1 MKKIVALFKKAWF
14 VSLLAVLS
22 LSLLIWFLG
31 PLFGFGKSHPLDSIT
46 SRLVIIGILF
56 ALWGLYLLLH
66 TLGKKRKE
74 KALLQGI
81 AETAE
86 IDPNDQ
92 ASQEEIE
99 HLNQRMQ
106 DALQA
111 LQKAR
116 LGGEAG
122 KQSLYELP
130 WYMIIGPPGAGK
142 TTLLA
147 NSNLHFPL
155 SKTFGKDA
163 IRGVGGTRNCDW
175 WFTDEAVLLDT
186 AGRYTTQDSNQV
198 VDNKAWQGFLDLLKK
213 HRDRRPINGVMLAIS
228 ITDLLQQDETARL
241 KQAEVL
247 RQRIQELY
255 EHFNIRFPIYVM
267 FTKCDL
273 LAGFNDYFD
282 HMGRDE
288 RSQVWGMTFPLDEDS
303 ANDVTNKAKGNGKGN
318 EKKTTTIALFNT
330 EFDLLEKRLHQQI
343 IPQLEK
349 ERDQARRQAL
359 YLFPQQFSSLQTLL
373 DPFLHEI
380 FRPTRFQ
387 HTAMLRGVYFTSATQ
402 EGSPIDRIMGALS
415 RTFGMSQQRPA
426 GVPSKGKSFFI
437 NHLLKKVVFHE
448 SGLAGTNTKLERKL
462 KWLRLGALAM
472 VAALSV
478 LLITAW
484 LTSFFLNRSMISDF
498 ERQTIE
504 LNDLVK
510 AYRPEHDIL
519 TRLPMLNKA
528 AALPSGYSDKYHADG
543 SPNEDVPLLHTF
555 GLYQGDK
562 LGESAISKYRELLEK
577 ILLPPILADLEVKA
591 REDLNDPN
599 ALFRVLRVYLML
611 QGKYRVHYNG
621 ESMIAFIEPRL
632 KQQLEGQ
639 ASEDEKR
646 SLHKH
651 LVALFRMQNIETGRE
666 EQPILPRDL
675 DERLIAKAR
684 SNLADSNPA
693 ELAYHQAKGDLMIT
707 IESKFPD
714 FTINEAAG
722 PEASSVFVRRNKEKT
737 LSDGISGLFT
747 YEGFHKLFRQES
759 KKVAAEA
766 AASSW
771 VLKTRPSRIAT
782 EPQAEG
788 DAALAAAESE
798 RKKEEKKLRQQ
809 ILSYYFHD
817 YIQAWENL
825 LADVAIQPLDSLEV
839 AEEVLN
845 LISNEKDSP
854 LLLLLDKVRNHT
866 HLDRA
871 EGLVG
876 DALSK
881 KVGEKVNQA
890 GSKAGIETTNSGDAA
905 RLTQQKRG
913 VTARI
918 VTARFKRLN
927 ALTEGKSATNIPL
940 KKVLKQLAA
949 LHTHVVSADSS
960 VSAGDEI
967 SELTRKKIDKLTATF
982 KKKVADKN
990 IKYKTVNM
998 MLVEMVKDVR
1008 RLILIADL
1016 SQMDTVWKSEILPFC
1031 QSSIANKYPIS
1042 RGGSEMTLQDFETFF
1057 APNGKIDAFFK
1068 DYLQASIDTTTE
1080 NWVWKGGNGSNQP
1093 SVAIEHIQLFQLAQ
1107 KIKDAFF
1114 PTGKL
1119 GIPFT
1124 IKALNGGNKER
1135 IFSLDIDGKVIT
1147 NEIRG
1152 KQVSAQWPNQG
1163 NEQIISQL
1171 FVTKTI
1177 PAEPA
1182 PTPPPVAEGGEGN
1195 PAPAPTVIVV
1205 APPSEPKQEL
1215 KTYDG
1220 RPINGPWA
1228 IFRLL
1233 EQHGRKKNDSTYRF
1247 TLSIQGSKASFELQ
1261 AKSSA
1266 SNPFKIKEQTLNLFT
1281 CPSSLL

>member
-22 LSLLIWFLG
+22 LSLLVWFLG
-31 PLFGFGKSHPLDSIT
+31 PLLGFGKSHPLDSIT
-46 SRLVIIGILF
+46 SRFIVIGVLFVFWGIYLF
-56 ALWGLYLLLH
+56 VRRLRE
-66 TLGKKRKE
+66 KRKE

-81 AETAE
+81 AETPE
-86 IDPNDQ
+86 IDPNEQ
-92 ASQEEIE
+92 ASQEEIQ

-116 LGGEAG
+116 LGGESG
-122 KQSLYELP
+122 QQSLYELP
-130 WYMIIGPPGAGK
+130 WYVIIGPPGAGK

-198 VDNKAWQGFLDLLKK
+198 VDNKAWQGFLGLLKK

-228 ITDLLQQDETARL
+228 IADLLQQDETARL

-255 EHFNIRFPIYVM
+255 EYFNARFPIYVM

-273 LAGFNDYFD
+273 LAGFKDYFD

-288 RSQVWGMTFPLDEDS
+288 RSQVWGMTFPLDEDDASDS
-303 ANDVTNKAKGNGKGN
+303 ATHNDTA
-318 EKKTTTIALFNT
+318 KTTTAIAHFNT
-330 EFDLLEKRLHQQI
+330 EFSLLEKRLHQQI
-343 IPQLEK
+343 IPQLEN
-349 ERDQARRQAL
+349 ERDQTRRQAL
-359 YLFPQQFSSLQTLL
+359 YLFPQQFSSLQALL
-373 DPFLHEI
+373 DPFLQEV

-402 EGSPIDRIMGALS
+402 EGSPIDRIMSALS

-448 SGLAGTNTKLERKL
+448 AGLAGTNTKLERKL
-462 KWLRLGALAM
+462 KWLRLGALA
-472 VAALSV
+472 VIGTLST
-478 LLITAW
+478 LLIAAW
-484 LTSFFLNRSMISDF
+484 LTSFLLNRSMINDF
-498 ERQTIE
+498 EQQTTA

-519 TRLPMLNKA
+519 ERLPILNKA
-528 AALPSGYSDKYHADG
+528 AALPSGYRDKYHADG
-543 SPNEDVPLLHTF
+543 TPNEDVPLLHTF

-577 ILLPPILADLEVKA
+577 ILLPPILADLEIKA
-591 REDLNDPN
+591 REDLTDQN

-621 ESMIAFIEPRL
+621 ESMMAFIEPRL
-632 KQQLEGQ
+632 TQQMTGN
-639 ASEDEKR
+639 ASEDELR
-646 SLHKH
+646 SLRKH
-651 LVALFRMQNIETGRE
+651 LTALFRMQHPETLRE
-666 EQPILPRDL
+666 QQPILPRDL

-693 ELAYHQAKGDLMIT
+693 ELAYHRAKGDLIFT
-707 IESKFPD
+707 TKLPS
-714 FTINEAAG
+714 FTISEAAG
-722 PEASSVFVRRNKEKT
+722 PKASSVFVRRNTEKT
-737 LSDGISGLFT
+737 LMDGISGLFT
-747 YEGFHKLFRQES
+747 FKGFHKLFKQES
-759 KKVAAEA
+759 KKVAIEA

-771 VLKTRPSRIAT
+771 VLKTSRASAAS
-782 EPQAEG
+782 EPPADN
-788 DAALAAAESE
+788 DAALAAAAEE
-798 RKKEEKKLRQQ
+798 RKKEAKKLRQQ
-809 ILSYYFHD
+809 ILGYYFED
-817 YIQAWENL
+817 YINEWEAL
-825 LADVAIQPLDSLEV
+825 LADLAIQRLDSLDV
-839 AEEVLN
+839 ATDVLG
-845 LISNEKDSP
+845 LASNEKGSP
-854 LLLLLDKVRNHT
+854 ILLLLDKVRHHT

-881 KVGEKVNQA
+881 KVGEKANQA
-890 GSKAGIETTNSGDAA
+890 SSKLGIQTNSGDAA
-905 RLTQQKRG
+905 RLTRQRSD
-913 VTARI
+913 VTASI
-918 VTARFKRLN
+918 VTIHFQKLN
-927 ALTEGKSATNIPL
+927 ALTESKSATNFPL
-940 KKVLKQLAA
+940 KKVLKQLSI
-949 LHTHVVSADSS
+949 LHQHVVAAEGD

-967 SELTRKKIDKLTATF
+967 SENIRNKIDKFTTRF
-982 KKKVADKN
+982 KKLADKD
-990 IKYKTVNM
+990 IPYAKLKM

-1016 SQMDTVWKSEILPFC
+1016 SQMNTVWQSEILPFC
-1031 QSSIANKYPIS
+1031 QSSIENKYPIS
-1042 RGGSEMTLQDFETFF
+1042 RDGSEMTAQDFATFF
-1057 APNGKIDAFFK
+1057 GPNGKMDTFFK
-1068 DYLQASIDTTTE
+1068 DYLQASIDTAAA
-1080 NWVWKGGNGSNQP
+1080 NWAWKGGNNSNQP
-1093 SVAIEHIQLFQLAQ
+1093 SIAAEHIQQFQLAQ
-1107 KIKDAFF
+1107 KVRDAFF

-1124 IKALNGGNKER
+1124 IKALSGGNKER

-1147 NEIRG
+1147 NEIKG
-1152 KQVSAQWPNQG
+1152 KQFSVQWPNQG

-1182 PTPPPVAEGGEGN
+1182 PTPPAPPAAGEGEEG
-1195 PAPAPTVIVV
+1195 APVAPTVIIVT
-1205 APPSEPKQEL
+1205 PPSEPKQEL

-1220 RPINGPWA
+1220 SPLNGSWA

-1233 EQHGRKKNDSTYRF
+1233 EQRGRRKNDSTYRF

-1261 AKSSA
+1261 AKSAA
-1266 SNPFKIKEQTLNLFT
+1266 SNPFKLKEQELNLFK